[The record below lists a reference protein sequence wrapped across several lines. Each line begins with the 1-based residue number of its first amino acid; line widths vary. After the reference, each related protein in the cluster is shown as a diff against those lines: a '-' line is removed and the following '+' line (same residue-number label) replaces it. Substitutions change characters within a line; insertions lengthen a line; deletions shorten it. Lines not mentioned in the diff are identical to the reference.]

1 VADASIHRTVRFGSF
16 TLDPSDERLSDA
28 HGPIHI
34 GRKAYQVLLALV
46 AQRGTLLTK
55 DALFEIAWPQTIVS
69 DSSLT
74 SAIKELRRALGDE
87 AQAPRFIEAVYGRG
101 YRFIAEVL
109 QDAPDQAASLKVHP
123 NHTVELDG
131 RGAAPSLAV
140 LPFKSRSGLHDDDVF
155 AEGLV
160 EDLISALSQSL
171 NVMILGSAVTAGLR
185 LAPTSDIRT
194 LGQRLGVRYLLDGN
208 VRRAGE
214 QLRVTAQILEA
225 SSGIVR
231 WAGHFDRPLSELAQL
246 QEDLVT
252 DVAAS
257 LDVQVQDLELQR
269 IFEKPA
275 DLTAWEALIRS
286 NAFYQRLD
294 AASLDSALAQARL
307 AAEIAPN
314 YAAAHA
320 QIASASAVAYFITS
334 PNDFAEEKRIGQLAD
349 HALSLGPDDPVVLAG
364 AGCAFNYTG
373 RPEDAR
379 RLLLRAVE
387 KAPAYGVAHYHLGVS
402 FCLLGRSDDAIAC
415 LEKTMRHFTG
425 SPLLY
430 LPIAWKAG
438 ALIRSNRWDQAEAVF
453 DDVIALNPSFLLG
466 RLQKAVCLAQR
477 GQGEAARV
485 IYSALETEP
494 NFDHFQCETMLE
506 RIMRGSRAEGL
517 MLTGVRDLRSACS
530 SAAPSVYVVRPRPT
544 AP

>member
-1 VADASIHRTVRFGSF
+1 MADALIHCPVRFGSF

-34 GRKAYQVLLALV
+34 GQKAYKVLLALI

-55 DALFEIAWPQTIVS
+55 DALFESAWPQTIVS

-87 AQAPRFIEAVYGRG
+87 AQSPRFIEAVYGRG
-101 YRFIAEVL
+101 YRFIAEVS
-109 QDAPDQAASLKVHP
+109 QDVPDQAPSPKVQP
-123 NHTVELDG
+123 NRVVELDG

-155 AEGLV
+155 AEGMV
-160 EDLISALSQSL
+160 DDIISALSQGL
-171 NVMILGSAVTAGLR
+171 NVMVLGSAVTAGLR
-185 LAPTSDIRT
+185 LAPIGDIRT

-231 WAGHFDRPLSELAQL
+231 WSGHFDRPLSELAQL

-294 AASLDSALAQARL
+294 VTSLHNALAQARL

-320 QIASASAVAYFITS
+320 QVASASAVAYFITS
-334 PNDFAEEKRIGQLAD
+334 PNDPAEEKRIGHLAD
-349 HALSLGPDDPVVLAG
+349 RALSLGPDDPVVLAG

-373 RPEDAR
+373 RPDDAR
-379 RLLLRAVE
+379 RLLLRAIE
-387 KAPAYGVAHYHLGVS
+387 KAPAYGMAHYHLGVS
-402 FCLLGRSDDAIAC
+402 LCLLDRSDDAVAC
-415 LEKTMRHFTG
+415 LDKTVRHFTG

-430 LPIAWKAG
+430 LPVAWKAG
-438 ALIRSNRWDQAEAVF
+438 ALIRADRWDEAEAVF
-453 DDVIALNPSFLLG
+453 DEVIALNPAFLLG
-466 RLQKAVCLAQR
+466 RLQKAVCLARR
-477 GQGEAARV
+477 GEGAAAQA
-485 IYSALETEP
+485 IYSGLEADP
-494 NFDHFQCETMLE
+494 DFNLAQCETMLE
-506 RIMRGSRAEGL
+506 RIMRGSRAEAVI
-517 MLTGVRDLRSACS
+517 LTGVRNLKVASATAKP
-530 SAAPSVYVVRPRPT
+530 SAREVR
-544 AP
+544 

>member
-1 VADASIHRTVRFGSF
+1 VADASIHRPVRFGSF

-28 HGPIHI
+28 RGPIHI
-34 GRKAYQVLLALV
+34 GHKAYKVLLALI

-87 AQAPRFIEAVYGRG
+87 AQSPRFIEAVYGRG
-101 YRFIAEVL
+101 YRFIAEVS
-109 QDAPDQAASLKVHP
+109 QDVPDQAPSPKVQP
-123 NHTVELDG
+123 NHVVELDG

-155 AEGLV
+155 AEGMV
-160 EDLISALSQSL
+160 DDIISALSQGL
-171 NVMILGSAVTAGLR
+171 NVMVLGSAVTAGLR
-185 LAPTSDIRT
+185 LAPIGDIRT

-214 QLRVTAQILEA
+214 QLRVTAQILDA

-231 WAGHFDRPLSELAQL
+231 WSGHFDRPLSELAQL

-294 AASLDSALAQARL
+294 ATSLHNALAQARL

-320 QIASASAVAYFITS
+320 QVASASAVAYFITS
-334 PNDFAEEKRIGQLAD
+334 PHNPAEEKRIGHLAD
-349 HALSLGPDDPVVLAG
+349 RALSLGPDDPVVLAG

-379 RLLLRAVE
+379 RLLLRAIE
-387 KAPAYGVAHYHLGVS
+387 KAPAYGMAHYHLGVS
-402 FCLLGRSDDAIAC
+402 LCLLDRSDDAIAC
-415 LEKTMRHFTG
+415 LDKTVRHFTG

-430 LPIAWKAG
+430 LPVAWKAG
-438 ALIRSNRWDQAEAVF
+438 ALIRADRWDEAEAVF
-453 DDVIALNPSFLLG
+453 DEVMALNPAFLLG
-466 RLQKAVCLAQR
+466 RLQKAVCLARR
-477 GQGEAARV
+477 GELAAAQA
-485 IYSALETEP
+485 IYSSLEVNP
-494 NFDHFQCETMLE
+494 DFDFAQCQTMLE
-506 RIMRGSRAEGL
+506 RIMRGSRAEAL
-517 MLTGVRDLRSACS
+517 ILTGVRDLNVASAT
-530 SAAPSVYVVRPRPT
+530 AIPGARKVR
-544 AP
+544 